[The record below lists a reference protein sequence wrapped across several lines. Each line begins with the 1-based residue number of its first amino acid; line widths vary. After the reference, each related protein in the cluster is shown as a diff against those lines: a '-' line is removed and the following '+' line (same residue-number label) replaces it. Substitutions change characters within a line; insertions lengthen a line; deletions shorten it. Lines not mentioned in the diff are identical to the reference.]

1 MPTKITRAQVM
12 PALWT
17 ELKFDPAETERAVNR
32 ASFDKAMERSYTITS
47 KSVRD
52 REWSNLVNAPFSQ
65 QSPYYN
71 DVVIINIQALK
82 LQPYIQSLLRDAHTH
97 HTHTMPREE
106 LIVTPRGRV

>member
-17 ELKFDPAETERAVNR
+17 ELEFDPAETERTVNR

-52 REWSNLVNAPFSQ
+52 REWRNLVNAPFSQ
-65 QSPYYN
+65 PSPYYN

-97 HTHTMPREE
+97 HTHTMPRGE
-106 LIVTPRGRV
+106 LIVTPRGGA